1 LYLNKAKFINLINLC
16 GFNNFFFW
24 KFTTLLNNFKYNLLI
39 IIFILIFF
47 FKKQKIKMKT
57 SFWWVSTGLLIYII
71 HYNQIFVPTQLP
83 NSYVFFKKL
92 NVALLNGV
100 VNIHPW
106 LTFTCYGF
114 LIIISMFFNK
124 TTNSKKFLLNNHFLK
139 ISKKWL
145 YLLLII
151 LSIFLGSFWSF
162 QELSWGGW
170 WNWDLIELLSL
181 NFFFI
186 ISIIIHL
193 KFYDNFKR
201 VFLFKKI
208 ICVFIISFIIVRLN
222 VLSSIHAFGGG
233 VFSNFFFIKLL
244 VLVFFVLTFIGLMS
258 RKTNFVNKINYTNYT
273 SYFNHHLLLIY
284 SYICY
289 YLVLSLTSAQD
300 NAESS
305 ILINF
310 FFLILYVFFFTF
322 FKKTT
327 KLNLKYRKIIKNFH
341 YIFICFMFILFLLK
355 SGYLSFIFLSE
366 IQSLST
372 MCYTRTFYINSN
384 FFYENNYYALW
395 DDLHN
400 QNIFHEFLWK
410 NFNLLSEC
418 NTHYYK
424 NKIAWLG
431 LIFYKILYINNS
443 VLLLI
448 YKNLFIIVC
457 YSMLYLLYFVFK
469 HKKLKI
475 N

>member
-1 LYLNKAKFINLINLC
+1 
-16 GFNNFFFW
+16 
-24 KFTTLLNNFKYNLLI
+24 
-39 IIFILIFF
+39 
-47 FKKQKIKMKT
+47 M
-57 SFWWVSTGLLIYII
+57 
-71 HYNQIFVPTQLP
+71 
-83 NSYVFFKKL
+83 
-92 NVALLNGV
+92 
-100 VNIHPW
+100 
-106 LTFTCYGF
+106 
-114 LIIISMFFNK
+114 
-124 TTNSKKFLLNNHFLK
+124 
-139 ISKKWL
+139 
-145 YLLLII
+145 
-151 LSIFLGSFWSF
+151 
-162 QELSWGGW
+162 
-170 WNWDLIELLSL
+170 
-181 NFFFI
+181 
-186 ISIIIHL
+186 
-193 KFYDNFKR
+193 
-201 VFLFKKI
+201 
-208 ICVFIISFIIVRLN
+208 FIISFIIVRLN

-400 QNIFHEFLWK
+400 QNIFHEFL
-410 NFNLLSEC
+410 
-418 NTHYYK
+418 
-424 NKIAWLG
+424 
-431 LIFYKILYINNS
+431 
-443 VLLLI
+443 
-448 YKNLFIIVC
+448 
-457 YSMLYLLYFVFK
+457 
-469 HKKLKI
+469 
-475 N
+475 